1 MKRLHWDIAVRQATD
16 SGQGLSAFL
25 SRLSVL
31 GMIIAVSVLLAAL
44 SVMNGFERE
53 MRVRILSLVPHV
65 TIRGYADEREW
76 GQIQS
81 DLVELSSVLR
91 TLRFTD
97 LDAML
102 TADGQAQVIRLAIAD
117 SQVLPVYESYL
128 APPISSL
135 RANEVILGSALA
147 SSLGVKVGDRVSA
160 LYSVGAVGN
169 RLVPGG
175 LSVVSILDS
184 ETEIDQ
190 IFALAGPNS
199 GKLNQLELGSG
210 LSLTLSDPLV
220 AARLSSQL
228 KVALTPNFWV
238 TDWTSSQ
245 GNLYQAIELSRRIVI
260 LMLASLLIIATFNV
274 VTSLVLVVSDRR
286 ASSSMLRAMGL
297 TGADIALIFII
308 QGGVIGAGG
317 AGLGAL
323 FGFILASLTP
333 YLVFVMEA
341 YTGSPLLDTAVYPLA
356 YVPVDIRIYDFIAVP
371 VAALLLSVASCA
383 LPAMT
388 AARLSVTE
396 GLRESR

>member
-1 MKRLHWDIAVRQATD
+1 MALVKAKHLVEELKVKNQDLVLLLKVLKVVHWDIAVRQATD

-65 TIRGYADEREW
+65 TIRGYADEIEW

-91 TLRFTD
+91 TVRFTD

-245 GNLYQAIELSRRIVI
+245 GNLYQAIEPAATSSTFPARPSGVASFIPSNTFSSSASVI
-260 LMLASLLIIATFNV
+260 SVSMYPGATTFAR
-274 VTSLVLVVSDRR
+274 TFLE
-286 ASSSMLRAMGL
+286 ASS
-297 TGADIALIFII
+297 
-308 QGGVIGAGG
+308 
-317 AGLGAL
+317 
-323 FGFILASLTP
+323 
-333 YLVFVMEA
+333 
-341 YTGSPLLDTAVYPLA
+341 LA
-356 YVPVDIRIYDFIAVP
+356 YDLVNPTKPAFD
-371 VAALLLSVASCA
+371 AA
-383 LPAMT
+383 
-388 AARLSVTE
+388 
-396 GLRESR
+396 

>member
-1 MKRLHWDIAVRQATD
+1 MKRLHWDIALRQATD

-65 TIRGYADEREW
+65 TIRGYADEIEW

-91 TLRFTD
+91 TVRFTD

-147 SSLGVKVGDRVSA
+147 SSLGVRVGDRVSA

-228 KVALTPNFWV
+228 KVALAPNFWV

-245 GNLYQAIELSRRIVI
+245 GNLYQAIELSRRNCHIDACFTLDYSDVQRCDLI
-260 LMLASLLIIATFNV
+260 GVGGLGQASLIVNATCNGLNGRRHCTHFYHPRRDNRCRWRWLGCIV
-274 VTSLVLVVSDRR
+274 WLYIGELDAVSCFRH
-286 ASSSMLRAMGL
+286 
-297 TGADIALIFII
+297 
-308 QGGVIGAGG
+308 GGVHG
-317 AGLGAL
+317 
-323 FGFILASLTP
+323 
-333 YLVFVMEA
+333 
-341 YTGSPLLDTAVYPLA
+341 
-356 YVPVDIRIYDFIAVP
+356 
-371 VAALLLSVASCA
+371 
-383 LPAMT
+383 
-388 AARLSVTE
+388 
-396 GLRESR
+396 

>member
-1 MKRLHWDIAVRQATD
+1 MKRLHWDIALRQATD

-65 TIRGYADEREW
+65 TIRGYADEIEW

-91 TLRFTD
+91 TVRFTD

-147 SSLGVKVGDRVSA
+147 SSLGVRVGDRVSA

-260 LMLASLLIIATFNV
+260 LMLASLNV

-308 QGGVIGAGG
+308 QGGIIGAGG

-333 YLVFVMEA
+333 YLVFALEA